1 MWINS
6 SSVLDFIFN
15 NSVLI
20 RSRDELEII
29 AEKSKFFVKTKNFD
43 EALNRLEKDRVLI
56 IT

>member
-1 MWINS
+1 
-6 SSVLDFIFN
+6 LDFIFN